1 MKSSSS
7 PADWTPDSPE
17 LTDFALKDG
26 PYEQSVPGWAERR
39 AAAEKVVAR
48 SAALRAEVG
57 EIRRLAD
64 SVETDLAQEEIH
76 RLSLERRQAVLAY
89 ARNPERGLPRRF
101 AEGLYSDADSPW
113 RRFWSVL
120 TRPAMGLGLAAATA
134 LSIALALWSPWKSA
148 SVAAGSVAARS
159 TVSNAP
165 VRTLESTP
173 EASNQLEQPVGA
185 EVATEAV
192 PESPIQEEIQRGDP
206 QLRWDHS
213 GKNPVALG
221 APVSGDAPGGTT
233 AALAQAQGS
242 AVSAS
247 ARSRDVASFVPE
259 DSKESP
265 RGPGQAKAKASPS
278 VPNAAVAG
286 ATASAV
292 GRFLEAQS
300 RPEATSVA
308 AAENREPVAPST
320 KAPSPRRQAQTTREI
335 PFQSAA
341 TSPLSTF
348 PLKPGNTSYPQVR
361 KAIQEGQLPSPDA
374 VRLDE
379 LLNYFSYNQPA
390 PAGSHPVSAHVEV
403 ADSPWSPDHRL
414 VKIGVQARPMRPVGR
429 PAANIVV
436 LVSLSPGSA
445 ARLSW
450 AQRSLQTLFETLND
464 RDSVA
469 LLLDGPRGRV
479 LLPPTSAGDQD
490 RLSRSLSLLRAE
502 GAPRGLEG
510 LRRAYALAAQHL
522 VRNGIN
528 RVIWIL
534 DGEFSAEVGT
544 REELAALIR
553 EQTEWGVLL
562 SVLGFGSDTV
572 VDPNAT
578 SWVPTPSGE
587 TYASVASPAE
597 ARAALQRELL
607 PDPTTAAEDVTV
619 DVRFNPDRVDRWRL
633 LSQES
638 RDPSPNRAASKTN
651 AAAQKGTPMEAGQ
664 SVTALYEVVPNRSAS
679 RPESAADKASAAV
692 ASPSND
698 LLSLQVGYRSPA
710 GGAVQNTTTNKPPRS
725 LQVGV
730 PDVHRSADAATADY
744 KFAAAVVGYG
754 LLLRDSPYKGDL
766 TWEKVQSL
774 AEEGQGPDREGY
786 RMEFLQLVRQARA
799 LNDSASNAAPPAGQ
813 IKSRP

>member
-76 RLSLERRQAVLAY
+76 RLSLDRRQAVLAY

-101 AEGLYSDADSPW
+101 AEGLSSNADSPW

-148 SVAAGSVAARS
+148 SVPAGSVAANS
-159 TVSNAP
+159 TVSNTP
-165 VRTLESTP
+165 VRKLESAT
-173 EASNQLEQPVGA
+173 EATNPLEQPLGDV
-185 EVATEAV
+185 VATDAV
-192 PESPIQEEIQRGDP
+192 PENLIQPEIQRGDP
-206 QLRWDHS
+206 PPRWDHS
-213 GKNPVALG
+213 GKNSAALG
-221 APVSGDAPGGTT
+221 EPVSEDAPGGTT
-233 AALAQAQGS
+233 ATLAPALGS
-242 AVSAS
+242 DVSAS
-247 ARSRDVASFVPE
+247 ARSSDVASFAPK

-265 RGPGQAKAKASPS
+265 RWLGQAKAKASPS
-278 VPNAAVAG
+278 VPNA
-286 ATASAV
+286 
-292 GRFLEAQS
+292 L
-300 RPEATSVA
+300 A
-308 AAENREPVAPST
+308 AAENREPVVSPT
-320 KAPSPRRQAQTTREI
+320 KASSPRRQAQTTREI

-341 TSPLSTF
+341 TTPLSTF
-348 PLKPGNTSYPQVR
+348 PLKLGNTSYPQVR
-361 KAIQEGQLPSPDA
+361 RAIQEGQLPSPDA

-390 PAGSHPVSAHVEV
+390 PAGSDPVSAHVEV

-414 VKIGVQARPMRPVGR
+414 VKIGVQARPTRPVGR

-436 LVSLSPGSA
+436 LVSLSPSSA

-522 VRNGIN
+522 VRDGIN

-562 SVLGFGSDTV
+562 SVLGFGSDPV
-572 VDPNAT
+572 ADPNAT
-578 SWVPTPSGE
+578 PWVPTPSGE

-597 ARAALQRELL
+597 ARAALQRELR

-633 LSQES
+633 LSQEN
-638 RDPSPNRAASKTN
+638 RDPSTRRAASKTN

-664 SVTALYEVVPNRSAS
+664 SVTALYEIVPNRSGN

-692 ASPSND
+692 AGPSND

-710 GGAVQNTTTNKPPRS
+710 GGTVQNTTTNKPPRS

>member
-64 SVETDLAQEEIH
+64 RVETDLAQEAIH
-76 RLSLERRQAVLAY
+76 RLSLDRRQAVLAY

-101 AEGLYSDADSPW
+101 AEGLYSNADSPW

-148 SVAAGSVAARS
+148 SVPGGSVAAHS

-165 VRTLESTP
+165 VRMLESTP
-173 EASNQLEQPVGA
+173 EASNQLEQPWGA

-192 PESPIQEEIQRGDP
+192 PESPIQEDIQRGDP

-213 GKNPVALG
+213 GRNPVALG

-242 AVSAS
+242 AVSDS
-247 ARSRDVASFVPE
+247 ARSSDVASFAPK

-265 RGPGQAKAKASPS
+265 RWLGQAKAKASPL
-278 VPNAAVAG
+278 VPNA
-286 ATASAV
+286 
-292 GRFLEAQS
+292 
-300 RPEATSVA
+300 VA
-308 AAENREPVAPST
+308 AAETREPVASST

-341 TSPLSTF
+341 TSPLSSF

-390 PAGSHPVSAHVEV
+390 PAGSDPVSAHVEV

-450 AQRSLQTLFETLND
+450 AQRSLQSLFETLND

-469 LLLDGPRGRV
+469 LLIDGPRGRV

-490 RLSRSLSLLRAE
+490 RLSRSLGLLRAE

-522 VRNGIN
+522 VRDGIN

-572 VDPNAT
+572 ADPNAT
-578 SWVPTPSGE
+578 PWVPTPSGE

-638 RDPSPNRAASKTN
+638 RDPSPKRAASKTN

-664 SVTALYEVVPNRSAS
+664 SVTALYEVVPNRSGS

-710 GGAVQNTTTNKPPRS
+710 GGAVQNTTTNKPARS

>member
-57 EIRRLAD
+57 ESRRLAD

-76 RLSLERRQAVLAY
+76 RLSLDRRQAVLAY

-101 AEGLYSDADSPW
+101 AEGLSSNADSPW

-148 SVAAGSVAARS
+148 SVPAGSVAANS
-159 TVSNAP
+159 TVSNTP
-165 VRTLESTP
+165 VRKLESAT
-173 EASNQLEQPVGA
+173 EATNPLEQPLGDV
-185 EVATEAV
+185 VATDAV
-192 PESPIQEEIQRGDP
+192 PESLIQPEIQRGDP
-206 QLRWDHS
+206 PPRWDHS
-213 GKNPVALG
+213 GKNSAALG
-221 APVSGDAPGGTT
+221 EPVSEDAPGGTT
-233 AALAQAQGS
+233 ATLAPALGS
-242 AVSAS
+242 DVSAS
-247 ARSRDVASFVPE
+247 ARSSDVASFAPK

-265 RGPGQAKAKASPS
+265 RWLGQAKAKASPS
-278 VPNAAVAG
+278 VPNA
-286 ATASAV
+286 
-292 GRFLEAQS
+292 L
-300 RPEATSVA
+300 A
-308 AAENREPVAPST
+308 AAETREPVVSPT
-320 KAPSPRRQAQTTREI
+320 KASSPRRQAQTTREI

-341 TSPLSTF
+341 TTPLSTF

-361 KAIQEGQLPSPDA
+361 RAIQEGQLPSPDA

-390 PAGSHPVSAHVEV
+390 PAGSDPVSAHVEV

-414 VKIGVQARPMRPVGR
+414 VKIGVQARPTRPVGR

-522 VRNGIN
+522 VRDGIN

-562 SVLGFGSDTV
+562 SVLGFGSDPV
-572 VDPNAT
+572 ADPNAT
-578 SWVPTPSGE
+578 PWVPTPSGE

-597 ARAALQRELL
+597 ARAALQRELR

-638 RDPSPNRAASKTN
+638 RDPSTRRAASKTN

-664 SVTALYEVVPNRSAS
+664 SVTALYEIVPNRSGN
-679 RPESAADKASAAV
+679 RPESAPDKASAAV
-692 ASPSND
+692 AGPSND

-710 GGAVQNTTTNKPPRS
+710 GGTVQNTTTNKPPRS

-799 LNDSASNAAPPAGQ
+799 LNDSPTSAAPPAGQ

>member
-76 RLSLERRQAVLAY
+76 RLSLDRRQAVLAY

-101 AEGLYSDADSPW
+101 AEGLSSNADSPW

-148 SVAAGSVAARS
+148 SVPAGSVAANS
-159 TVSNAP
+159 TVSNTP
-165 VRTLESTP
+165 VRKLESAT
-173 EASNQLEQPVGA
+173 EATNPLEQPLGDV
-185 EVATEAV
+185 VATDAV
-192 PESPIQEEIQRGDP
+192 PESLIQPEIQRGDP
-206 QLRWDHS
+206 PPRWDHS
-213 GKNPVALG
+213 GKNSAALG
-221 APVSGDAPGGTT
+221 EPVSEDAPGGTT
-233 AALAQAQGS
+233 ATLAPALGS
-242 AVSAS
+242 DVSAS
-247 ARSRDVASFVPE
+247 ARSSDVASFAPK

-265 RGPGQAKAKASPS
+265 RWLGQAKAKASPS
-278 VPNAAVAG
+278 VPNA
-286 ATASAV
+286 
-292 GRFLEAQS
+292 L
-300 RPEATSVA
+300 A
-308 AAENREPVAPST
+308 AAETREPVVSPT
-320 KAPSPRRQAQTTREI
+320 KASSPRRQAQTTREI

-361 KAIQEGQLPSPDA
+361 RAIQEGQLPSPDA

-390 PAGSHPVSAHVEV
+390 PAGSDPVSAHVEV

-414 VKIGVQARPMRPVGR
+414 VKIGVQARPTRPVGR

-522 VRNGIN
+522 VRDGIN

-562 SVLGFGSDTV
+562 SVLGFGSDPV
-572 VDPNAT
+572 ADPNAT
-578 SWVPTPSGE
+578 PWVPTPSG
-587 TYASVASPAE
+587 ASPAE
-597 ARAALQRELL
+597 ARAALQRELR

-638 RDPSPNRAASKTN
+638 RDPSTRRAASKTN

-664 SVTALYEVVPNRSAS
+664 SVTALYEIVPNRSGN
-679 RPESAADKASAAV
+679 RPESAPDKASAAV
-692 ASPSND
+692 AGPSND

-710 GGAVQNTTTNKPPRS
+710 GGTVQNTTTNKPPRS

-799 LNDSASNAAPPAGQ
+799 LNDSPTSAAPPAGQ

>member
-64 SVETDLAQEEIH
+64 SVETDLAQEAIH
-76 RLSLERRQAVLAY
+76 RLSLDRRQAVLAY

-101 AEGLYSDADSPW
+101 AEGLYSNADSPW

-148 SVAAGSVAARS
+148 SVPAGSVAAHS

-165 VRTLESTP
+165 VRMLESTP
-173 EASNQLEQPVGA
+173 EASNQLEQPLGA

-192 PESPIQEEIQRGDP
+192 PESPIQEDIQRGDP

-213 GKNPVALG
+213 GRNPVALG

-233 AALAQAQGS
+233 AALAQAQGW
-242 AVSAS
+242 AVSDS
-247 ARSRDVASFVPE
+247 ARSSDVASFAPK

-265 RGPGQAKAKASPS
+265 RWLGQAKAKASPL
-278 VPNAAVAG
+278 VPNA
-286 ATASAV
+286 
-292 GRFLEAQS
+292 
-300 RPEATSVA
+300 VA
-308 AAENREPVAPST
+308 AAETREPVASST
-320 KAPSPRRQAQTTREI
+320 KSPSPRRQAQTTREI

-361 KAIQEGQLPSPDA
+361 KALQEGQLPSPDA

-390 PAGSHPVSAHVEV
+390 PAGSDPVSAHVEV

-490 RLSRSLSLLRAE
+490 RLSRSLGLLRAE

-522 VRNGIN
+522 VRDGIN

-572 VDPNAT
+572 AAPNAT
-578 SWVPTPSGE
+578 PWVPTPSGE

-638 RDPSPNRAASKTN
+638 RDPSPKRAASKTN

-664 SVTALYEVVPNRSAS
+664 SVTALYEIVPNRSGS

-710 GGAVQNTTTNKPPRS
+710 GGAVQNTTTNKPARS

>member
-76 RLSLERRQAVLAY
+76 RLSLDRRQAVLAY

-101 AEGLYSDADSPW
+101 AEGLSSNADSPW

-148 SVAAGSVAARS
+148 SVPAGSVAANS
-159 TVSNAP
+159 TVSNTP
-165 VRTLESTP
+165 VRKLESAT
-173 EASNQLEQPVGA
+173 EATNPLEQPLGDV
-185 EVATEAV
+185 VATDAV
-192 PESPIQEEIQRGDP
+192 PESLIQPEIQRGDP
-206 QLRWDHS
+206 PPRWDHS
-213 GKNPVALG
+213 GKNSAALG
-221 APVSGDAPGGTT
+221 EPVSEDAPGGTT
-233 AALAQAQGS
+233 ATLAPALGPDL
-242 AVSAS
+242 SAS
-247 ARSRDVASFVPE
+247 ARSSDVASFAPK

-265 RGPGQAKAKASPS
+265 RWLGQAKAKASPS
-278 VPNAAVAG
+278 VPNA
-286 ATASAV
+286 
-292 GRFLEAQS
+292 L
-300 RPEATSVA
+300 A
-308 AAENREPVAPST
+308 AAETREPVVSPT
-320 KAPSPRRQAQTTREI
+320 KASSPRRQAQTTREI

-341 TSPLSTF
+341 TTPLSTF

-361 KAIQEGQLPSPDA
+361 RAIQEGQLPSPDA

-390 PAGSHPVSAHVEV
+390 PAGSDPVSAHVEV

-414 VKIGVQARPMRPVGR
+414 VKIGVQARPTRPVGR

-522 VRNGIN
+522 VRDGIN

-562 SVLGFGSDTV
+562 SVLGFGSDPV
-572 VDPNAT
+572 ADPNAT
-578 SWVPTPSGE
+578 PWVPTPSGE

-597 ARAALQRELL
+597 ARAALQRELR

-638 RDPSPNRAASKTN
+638 RDPSTRRAASKTN

-664 SVTALYEVVPNRSAS
+664 SVTALYEIVPNRSGN

-692 ASPSND
+692 AGPSND

-710 GGAVQNTTTNKPPRS
+710 GGAVQNTTTNKPARS

-799 LNDSASNAAPPAGQ
+799 LNDSPTSAAPPAGQ

>member
-64 SVETDLAQEEIH
+64 RVETDLAQEAIH
-76 RLSLERRQAVLAY
+76 RLSLDRRQAVLAY

-101 AEGLYSDADSPW
+101 AEGLYSNADSPW

-148 SVAAGSVAARS
+148 SVPGGSVAAHS

-165 VRTLESTP
+165 VRMLESTP
-173 EASNQLEQPVGA
+173 EASNQLEQPWGA

-192 PESPIQEEIQRGDP
+192 PDSPIQENIQRGDP

-213 GKNPVALG
+213 RRNPVALG

-242 AVSAS
+242 AVSDS
-247 ARSRDVASFVPE
+247 ARSSDVASFAPK

-265 RGPGQAKAKASPS
+265 RWLGQAKAKASPL
-278 VPNAAVAG
+278 VPNA
-286 ATASAV
+286 
-292 GRFLEAQS
+292 
-300 RPEATSVA
+300 VA
-308 AAENREPVAPST
+308 AAETREPVASST

-361 KAIQEGQLPSPDA
+361 KALQEGQLPSPDA

-390 PAGSHPVSAHVEV
+390 PAGSDPVSAHVEV

-450 AQRSLQTLFETLND
+450 AQRSLQSLFETLND

-469 LLLDGPRGRV
+469 LLIDGPRGRV

-490 RLSRSLSLLRAE
+490 RLSRSLGLLRAE

-522 VRNGIN
+522 VRDGIN

-572 VDPNAT
+572 ADPNAT
-578 SWVPTPSGE
+578 PWVPTPSGE

-638 RDPSPNRAASKTN
+638 RDPSPKRAASKTN

-664 SVTALYEVVPNRSAS
+664 SVTALYEVVPNRSGS

-710 GGAVQNTTTNKPPRS
+710 GGAVQNTTTNKPARS

>member
-64 SVETDLAQEEIH
+64 RVETDLAQEAIH
-76 RLSLERRQAVLAY
+76 RLSLDRRQAVLAY

-101 AEGLYSDADSPW
+101 AEGLYSNADSPW

-148 SVAAGSVAARS
+148 SVPAGSVAAHS

-165 VRTLESTP
+165 VRMLESTP
-173 EASNQLEQPVGA
+173 EASNQLEQPWGA

-192 PESPIQEEIQRGDP
+192 PDSPIQENIQRGDP

-213 GKNPVALG
+213 GRNPVALG

-242 AVSAS
+242 AVSDS
-247 ARSRDVASFVPE
+247 ARSSDVASFAPK

-265 RGPGQAKAKASPS
+265 RWLGQAKAKASPL
-278 VPNAAVAG
+278 VPNA
-286 ATASAV
+286 
-292 GRFLEAQS
+292 
-300 RPEATSVA
+300 VA
-308 AAENREPVAPST
+308 AAETREPVASST

-341 TSPLSTF
+341 TSPLSSF

-390 PAGSHPVSAHVEV
+390 PAGSDPVSAHVEV

-450 AQRSLQTLFETLND
+450 AQRSLQSLFETLND

-469 LLLDGPRGRV
+469 LLIDGPRGRV

-490 RLSRSLSLLRAE
+490 RLSRSLGLLRAE

-522 VRNGIN
+522 VRDGIN

-572 VDPNAT
+572 ADPNAT
-578 SWVPTPSGE
+578 PWVPTPSGE

-638 RDPSPNRAASKTN
+638 RDPSPKRAASKTN

-664 SVTALYEVVPNRSAS
+664 SVTALYEVVPNRSGS

-710 GGAVQNTTTNKPPRS
+710 GGAVQNTTTNKPARS

>member
-1 MKSSSS
+1 M
-7 PADWTPDSPE
+7 
-17 LTDFALKDG
+17 
-26 PYEQSVPGWAERR
+26 
-39 AAAEKVVAR
+39 
-48 SAALRAEVG
+48 
-57 EIRRLAD
+57 
-64 SVETDLAQEEIH
+64 
-76 RLSLERRQAVLAY
+76 
-89 ARNPERGLPRRF
+89 
-101 AEGLYSDADSPW
+101 
-113 RRFWSVL
+113 
-120 TRPAMGLGLAAATA
+120 
-134 LSIALALWSPWKSA
+134 
-148 SVAAGSVAARS
+148 
-159 TVSNAP
+159 
-165 VRTLESTP
+165 
-173 EASNQLEQPVGA
+173 
-185 EVATEAV
+185 
-192 PESPIQEEIQRGDP
+192 
-206 QLRWDHS
+206 
-213 GKNPVALG
+213 
-221 APVSGDAPGGTT
+221 
-233 AALAQAQGS
+233 
-242 AVSAS
+242 
-247 ARSRDVASFVPE
+247 
-259 DSKESP
+259 
-265 RGPGQAKAKASPS
+265 
-278 VPNAAVAG
+278 PNA
-286 ATASAV
+286 
-292 GRFLEAQS
+292 
-300 RPEATSVA
+300 VA
-308 AAENREPVAPST
+308 AAETREPVASST

-341 TSPLSTF
+341 TSPLSSF

-390 PAGSHPVSAHVEV
+390 PAGSDPVSAHVEV

-450 AQRSLQTLFETLND
+450 AQRSLQSLFETLND

-469 LLLDGPRGRV
+469 LLIDGPRGRV

-490 RLSRSLSLLRAE
+490 RLSRSLGLLRAE

-522 VRNGIN
+522 VRDGIN

-572 VDPNAT
+572 ADPNAT
-578 SWVPTPSGE
+578 PWVPTPSGE

-597 ARAALQRELL
+597 ARAALQRELQ

-638 RDPSPNRAASKTN
+638 RDPSPKRAASKTN

-664 SVTALYEVVPNRSAS
+664 SVTALYEVVPNRSGS

-710 GGAVQNTTTNKPPRS
+710 GGAVQNTTTNKPARS